1 MELYLARICERD
13 DKSLYVERKQALTT
27 EESYVAISHVWGDPA
42 TIKTVHIDGVGP
54 VKLSPGKKDFLD
66 ILRRPDICGVGWF
79 WLDLF
84 CIDQRPN
91 SPIPISAQLMAI
103 PTIYRSSAVVVVLIE
118 SPVCGSW
125 IEDAIRVSECSAIN
139 SDVFSIEEAAH
150 ARKCPNLVF
159 MDPWFDRVWTRQ
171 EGLYAMKLRMIILNK
186 VTCARLATAP
196 AHDGDRWLAEQQAVA
211 KRAEAATFITDKLAY
226 HGIPDDGGVTSE
238 CFYFDLMYKHRVD
251 VANYSGEV
259 GPASGYMPIRDAW
272 RSNRTTTK
280 PRDYVLAIFPD
291 IEGYRVP
298 LNVRNLSFSQLL
310 EDAYEQVRKN
320 GRSRSVVLPKI
331 PKSMITTMASDSDR
345 PWTTENPANISQA
358 YDSIA
363 DVSRAGPVDEE
374 QNVPDRRAEVWSSG
388 VGSRVLLRPLEVKDQ
403 TALEGLVKLCESG
416 VDLVQHIVLAAPSGP
431 FLGSARAFQHEK
443 ALLHR
448 FFAQRFGE
456 SALRQYSARESSGIS
471 PTILQRL
478 GSHGTVDLEKLK
490 YTEEA
495 FEEELKRF
503 LVCLMCGT
511 TMTCATEVLEFS
523 DLAMVVTEGSPSGGG
538 EMLALVNRMVLAAA
552 DRYELALGGRGFE
565 SFQGLLLLSRTE
577 NPEVASIVVGRTT
590 IPTSRS

>member
-13 DKSLYVERKQALTT
+13 DKSLFVERKQTLTT

-54 VKLSPGKKDFLD
+54 VKLSPGKKDFLH
-66 ILRRPDICGVGWF
+66 ILRRPDICGAGWF

-84 CIDQRPN
+84 CIDQSPD

-125 IEDAIRVSECSAIN
+125 IEDAIRVAEYGVIN
-139 SDVFSIEEAAH
+139 SDVFNIEEAAH

-171 EGLYAMKLRMIILNK
+171 EGLYGMKLRMIFLNK
-186 VTCARLATAP
+186 VTCARFATAP

-211 KRAEAATFITDKLAY
+211 KRAEAATFITDKLVY
-226 HGIPDDGGVTSE
+226 HGIPDDGGIASE
-238 CFYFDLMYKHRVD
+238 CFYFDLMYKQRVD

-320 GRSRSVVLPKI
+320 GRGRSFILPKI
-331 PKSMITTMASDSDR
+331 PRSMITTMASDSDR
-345 PWTTENPANISQA
+345 PWTMEDPANISQA
-358 YDSIA
+358 YDSIV
-363 DVSRAGPVDEE
+363 DVSKAGPVEE
-374 QNVPDRRAEVWSSG
+374 QQTGLRK
-388 VGSRVLLRPLEVKDQ
+388 VLLRPLEVRDQ
-403 TALEGLVKLCESG
+403 TALEGLVKLCESS

-456 SALRQYSARESSGIS
+456 SALRQYSTRESSGIS
-471 PTILQRL
+471 PTILKRL
-478 GSHGTVDLEKLK
+478 GSHGSVNLEKLK
-490 YTEEA
+490 YTEEV
-495 FEEELKRF
+495 FEEELKRL

-511 TMTCATEVLEFS
+511 TMTCATKILEFS
-523 DLAMVVTEGSPSGGG
+523 DLAMAVTEGSPSGSG

-552 DRYELALGGRGFE
+552 DRYEPTLGGRDFE